1 MITQGEGGRGGDK
14 TLKREIKKRGRTNEK
29 NIDGEIK
36 KKRIRQKDGG
46 IVQSAPGMVQHGA
59 IDDECRYGVL

>member
-1 MITQGEGGRGGDK
+1 MITQGEGEGGDK